1 MNKKYEFLE
10 HTADIKIRA
19 YGKTVE
25 EAFSNVAE
33 ATTAVMTNVEKIGEM
48 EQRKI
53 KITAHTTKSL
63 LYDFLEELLFLL
75 DTEGFIMKRVKKIN
89 IAKKEKS
96 MELKCELA
104 GDMAKNYEIHSTIKA
119 ITYSEME
126 IEQTKEGVTIQI
138 VHDI

>member
-10 HTADIKIRA
+10 HTADAKIRA
-19 YGKTVE
+19 YGKTLE

-33 ATTAVMTNVEKIGEM
+33 ATIAVMTDVEKIK
-48 EQRKI
+48 EQEERKI
-53 KITAHTTKSL
+53 KISSQTMKSL

-75 DTEGFIMKRVKKIN
+75 DTEGFIMKRVKKMNMIKMKKN
-89 IAKKEKS
+89 I
-96 MELKCELA
+96 ELECEIL
-104 GDMAKNYEIHSTIKA
+104 GDYARNYEIHSTIKA

-126 IEQTKEGVTIQI
+126 IKQTKEGTMIQI